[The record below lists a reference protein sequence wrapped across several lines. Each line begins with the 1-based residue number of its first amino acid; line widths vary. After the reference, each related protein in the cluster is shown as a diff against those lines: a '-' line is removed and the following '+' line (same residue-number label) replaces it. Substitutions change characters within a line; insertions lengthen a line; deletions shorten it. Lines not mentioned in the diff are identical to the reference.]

1 MTFLKHLII
10 GLVAVCFF
18 QTTNAQT
25 KYFNYTIKQGETLSA
40 IAQKY
45 KTTVGDI
52 MRLNGMHADSKLQIG
67 ESIKIPS
74 TKGISNTVKNKAT
87 TTSKI
92 TTAVPRTTTHVVT
105 KGETLYAIGKKYG
118 VTVQQIKTWNHLTSD
133 YAQTGET
140 LVIGADAS
148 TVAKKVTPVV
158 QPETNSQQL
167 ELASQKQRVETTNE
181 AQKNIDTVT
190 TAISQDVNTTLPGNA
205 NSIAL
210 NTETKDNTN
219 TVANNI
225 SEGQTMS
232 STYSGDGYFM
242 GQFKKGS
249 DQKTVS
255 GISKTFKTA
264 SGWSDG
270 KYYILANDIDPGTIV
285 KLTADN
291 GKSVFAKV
299 LWNMGDIKDNEGINF
314 RISNAT
320 ASALNENTDSFN
332 LSVAY

>member
-10 GLVAVCFF
+10 GIVAVSFF
-18 QTTNAQT
+18 QTANAQT
-25 KYFNYTIKQGETLSA
+25 KYINYTIKPGETLSA

-52 MRLNGMHADSKLQIG
+52 MRLNGMHADSKLQVG

-74 TKGISNTVKNKAT
+74 TKGNSSTVKNNAA
-87 TTSKI
+87 TTSKL
-92 TTAVPRTTTHVVT
+92 TTAIPRTTTHVVA
-105 KGETLYAIGKKYG
+105 KGETLYAISKKYG

-133 YAQTGET
+133 YAQAGET
-140 LVIGADAS
+140 LVIGADAA

-158 QPETNSQQL
+158 QPEINSQQL
-167 ELASQKQRVETTNE
+167 QATSQKQRVETTNDV
-181 AQKNIDTVT
+181 QKNIDTVKT
-190 TAISQDVNTTLPGNA
+190 VATQNVNTAQQENA
-205 NSIAL
+205 NINAQ
-210 NTETKDNTN
+210 NTDTKGNTN

-225 SEGQTMS
+225 VEGQTMS

-249 DQKTVS
+249 DQKIVS

-270 KYYILANDIDPGTIV
+270 KYYILANDIEPGTIV

-291 GKSVFAKV
+291 GKSVYAKV
-299 LWNMGDIKDNEGINF
+299 LWNMGDLKDNAGINF

-320 ASALNENTDSFN
+320 ASALDENADSFN
-332 LSVAY
+332 LNVAY